1 MAVSHRMYARS
12 LFQAAQAQGRLTA
25 VHEELGDFAAAIGAV
40 PELRNVLS
48 NPELDARSKADVLG
62 DILGDADELTR
73 NFVLLVAEKGRAG
86 ELEEIY
92 RELDRLVAA
101 EEKRLNVELTTA
113 YELSEEEAASILKKI
128 EQASGRSVEATRKV
142 DPSLDRRDRPPGRHA
157 ARGRERARPDRAA
170 PARPRQEP
178 LTRRRAVRTLAPFVL
193 LAALVAVATAP
204 RWGDPIPWT
213 PDGLYYEAQTRE
225 LEGEEARAAR
235 AVVFSSDLAALP
247 RAREQDAPPELRRV
261 GNPGWVEYSAEFYR
275 RRWTVPLAALALRP
289 VAHARSIQIVS
300 LVGYAV
306 FGLTLFALLRRS
318 FGTVASGLAAATIL
332 AVPQLYEVA
341 LAPLTDT
348 WGLALLAGGM
358 ALAVQALR
366 RGRIWLLPFAAVLAT
381 LSLTRDNAWVLI
393 GALLLYAV
401 RWRSRRAAGLAALG
415 AAVVLPAH
423 LAVPGGRG
431 AARRLHGQ
439 RLPDSVVDERR
450 FHRESL
456 RLGLPRNA
464 RESVADSEH
473 AACPRS
479 RA

>member
-1 MAVSHRMYARS
+1 
-12 LFQAAQAQGRLTA
+12 
-25 VHEELGDFAAAIGAV
+25 
-40 PELRNVLS
+40 
-48 NPELDARSKADVLG
+48 
-62 DILGDADELTR
+62 
-73 NFVLLVAEKGRAG
+73 
-86 ELEEIY
+86 
-92 RELDRLVAA
+92 
-101 EEKRLNVELTTA
+101 
-113 YELSEEEAASILKKI
+113 
-128 EQASGRSVEATRKV
+128 
-142 DPSLDRRDRPPGRHA
+142 
-157 ARGRERARPDRAA
+157 
-170 PARPRQEP
+170 
-178 LTRRRAVRTLAPFVL
+178 VRTLAPFVL

-289 VAHARSIQIVS
+289 VAYARSIQIVS

-348 WGLALLAGGM
+348 WGLVLLAGGM

-415 AAVVLPAH
+415 AVVVLPAH
-423 LAVPGGRG
+423 LAFPVDAGRLVAFTVNGSRIPSSTSVDFIASHYGSAFRGMLESQWQIQSTGMPSITGMILLLGLASLALPAGGRQPLVSLAR
-431 AARRLHGQ
+431 AAVFAGSVFVLT
-439 RLPDSVVDERR
+439 LPQPGFRILFVLLPSAAVGFGLLYTRIG
-450 FHRESL
+450 L
-456 RLGLPRNA
+456 RA
-464 RESVADSEH
+464 RAELRTR
-473 AACPRS
+473 RS
-479 RA
+479 RRCQPVALE